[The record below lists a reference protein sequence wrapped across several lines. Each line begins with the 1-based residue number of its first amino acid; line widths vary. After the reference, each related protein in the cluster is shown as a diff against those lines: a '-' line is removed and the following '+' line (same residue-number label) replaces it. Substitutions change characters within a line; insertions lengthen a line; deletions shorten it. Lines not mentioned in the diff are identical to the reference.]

1 MPRLGL
7 LHPLCKYCVGSRA
20 GAGLVTRLGGA
31 AGGQRVDTLG
41 PQMGSSDT
49 RLTHTRS
56 YSAGISTYYILSA
69 GRGQG
74 SLGHWSLLKYFK
86 LCRYVVIKL

>member
-49 RLTHTRS
+49 RLTHPLLLGRD
-56 YSAGISTYYILSA
+56 IYILLTIC
-69 GRGQG
+69 GTGQG

-86 LCRYVVIKL
+86 LCRYVVIKV

>member
-56 YSAGISTYYILSA
+56 YSAGISTYYILHTICGTGA
-69 GRGQG
+69 GLTG
-74 SLGHWSLLKYFK
+74 SLVPFK
-86 LCRYVVIKL
+86 IFQIM

>member
-49 RLTHTRS
+49 RLTHPLLLGRD
-56 YSAGISTYYILSA
+56 IYILHTICGTGA
-69 GRGQG
+69 GLTG
-74 SLGHWSLLKYFK
+74 SLVPFK
-86 LCRYVVIKL
+86 IFQIM